1 MLGQMLRQAVWE
13 RLDMLDELA
22 ASADNPSLL
31 SALRSELPR
40 LTHGWRALLA
50 SHAPD
55 PRGRCPECSSYWR
68 SREASCSVWRT
79 AHVHIAPAEMASS
92 DAGSA
97 GSEASRSVLARFRA
111 RLEFFRARLG
121 FRAPKSSPHPRFGA
135 ERGAWEV
142 QSAPLF
148 PAAVAAGTGTVH

>member
-22 ASADNPSLL
+22 TSADNPSLL

-50 SHAPD
+50 AHAPD

-68 SREASCSVWRT
+68 SRDASCSVWRA
-79 AHVHIAPAEMASS
+79 AHVHIVPAEMASS

-111 RLEFFRARLG
+111 RLG
-121 FRAPKSSPHPRFGA
+121 FRAAESSPSPNFGA
-135 ERGAWEV
+135 KRGAWEV
-142 QSAPLF
+142 RQPAPLF
-148 PAAVAAGTGTVH
+148 SAAVAAGTGTVH